1 MVSLHDLLIHYL
13 EEKIMNNNDP
23 ALQEVLNCIIV
34 GGGDQQCVDEFG
46 DDELKIDYEQLKHY
60 YQKNKSSLD
69 DEYNLVCSYAIY
81 KFISDATTNN
91 ANNAL
96 EIIKEAAESNSVKD
110 FCNNHFDTFLSPND
124 TTQKEYASAL
134 ENFAISKCIN
144 EKELRKITSMIYAII
159 KFYRN
164 GSTN

>member
-46 DDELKIDYEQLKHY
+46 DEELQLVYEQLKQY

-69 DEYNLVCSYAIY
+69 NENNLVCSYAIY
-81 KFISDATTNN
+81 KHIFDATS
-91 ANNAL
+91 NNAL
-96 EIIKEAAESNSVKD
+96 EIIKEAAGSNSVKD
-110 FCNNHFDTFLSPND
+110 FYSNHFDTFYPDD
-124 TTQKEYASAL
+124 TAL
-134 ENFAISKCIN
+134 ENYVISQCGT
-144 EKELRKITSMIYAII
+144 EKELRKITSMIYAIM
-159 KFYRN
+159 KYYKKN
-164 GSTN
+164 GTTN